1 MCIKMTMIQ
10 ELVTFN
16 RLNYKENAMKIFNVV
31 LLFGVFNLCN
41 ASVIAGVA
49 IRVNGNAITI
59 NEIKK
64 LQQELKIGKK
74 EAIDLLINERLKDDE
89 IARFKITIDEFKID
103 DEITRI
109 ATSSGIT
116 KSALISK
123 LAKDGIGYQ
132 DYRAEL
138 KKELQT
144 RELMQKILA
153 SNVNITDE
161 SELFAYYN
169 KHKSQFEVPSSV
181 KVVRYSSSDDALL
194 QRAIKERK
202 KNFSGVEK
210 QEEEI
215 SIASLN
221 NQIAQI
227 FTSTPK
233 GQFTPV
239 LNAGNNILVSFFIIE
254 KKGHKLMSF
263 EEAKPLVNQR
273 IMAQREQSIIQEHFA
288 KVRSS
293 AKIVYLRE

>member
-1 MCIKMTMIQ
+1 
-10 ELVTFN
+10 
-16 RLNYKENAMKIFNVV
+16 MKILSVV
-31 LLFGVFNLCN
+31 VFFGVFTLCS
-41 ASVIAGVA
+41 AGVIAGVA
-49 IRVNGNAITI
+49 IRVNSSAITI

-64 LQQELKIGKK
+64 LQQELKISKK

-109 ATSSGIT
+109 ASSSGVN

-123 LAKDGIGYQ
+123 LAKEGVSYQ

-138 KKELQT
+138 KKQLQT

-161 SELFAYYN
+161 NELFAYYN
-169 KHKSQFEVPSSV
+169 KHKSQFEIPSSV
-181 KVVRYSSSDDALL
+181 RVIRYSTNDDALL
-194 QRAIKERK
+194 QRAMKERK
-202 KNFSGVEK
+202 KNFNGVEK

-215 SIASLN
+215 AIASLN
-221 NQIAQI
+221 NQVAQI
-227 FTSTPK
+227 FTATPK

-239 LNAGNNILVSFFIIE
+239 LNAGNNILVSFYILE
-254 KKGHKLMSF
+254 KKGHNLMSF

-288 KVRSS
+288 KIRSS

>member
-1 MCIKMTMIQ
+1 
-10 ELVTFN
+10 
-16 RLNYKENAMKIFNVV
+16 MKIF
-31 LLFGVFNLCN
+31 GVIVFCGIVSLMN

-49 IRVNGNAITI
+49 IRVNSNAITI

-64 LQQELKIGKK
+64 LQQELKISKK

-103 DEITRI
+103 DEIARI
-109 ATSSGIT
+109 AASSGIS

-123 LAKDGIGYQ
+123 IAKEGVSYQ
-132 DYRAEL
+132 TYRADL
-138 KKELQT
+138 KKQLQT

-161 SELFAYYN
+161 NELFAYYN
-169 KHKSQFEVPSSV
+169 KHKNQFEMPSNV
-181 KVVRYSSSDDALL
+181 KVIRYSANDDALL

-215 SIASLN
+215 AIASLN

-227 FTSTPK
+227 FISTPK

-239 LNAGNNILVSFFIIE
+239 LNAGNNILVSFLILE
-254 KKGHKLMSF
+254 RKGNKLMSF
-263 EEAKPLVNQR
+263 EEAKPLINQR
-273 IMAQREQSIIQEHFA
+273 IMAQKEQSIIQEHFE
-288 KVRSS
+288 KIRSS